1 MPKIY
6 NILRDISVERGS
18 IVSER
23 LFANANLHTDLYAL
37 DANEEIDKEK
47 LFGDSL
53 AWVLDGEI
61 SLFYE
66 DREFKLKAN
75 ESCLIEKGVWRK
87 FIANSKAKLILIT
100 LKENVMID
108 HLDKAVV
115 FALADA
121 APYQEGKIVSKT
133 LVKNDRGTITLMSF
147 DGAQELSTH
156 AAPGDALLVALE
168 GELDLTIGDEKF
180 DIKAGDS
187 IVMPG
192 KIPHGLVIKDKF
204 KMLLIVTRD

>member
-6 NILRDISVERGS
+6 NISNDISIERGS
-18 IVSER
+18 IVSKR
-23 LFANANLHTDLYAL
+23 LFANANLHVDLYAL

-53 AWVLDGEI
+53 AWAIEGEI

-66 DREFKLKAN
+66 DKEFKLKAD
-75 ESCLIEKGVWRK
+75 EACLIEKGAWRK
-87 FIANSKAKLILIT
+87 FITNYEAKLILIT
-100 LKENVMID
+100 FKENVMID
-108 HLDKAVV
+108 HLDKAKV

-121 APYQEGKIVSKT
+121 AAYQEGKIVSKT
-133 LVKNDRGTITLMSF
+133 LVKNDKGTMTLMSF
-147 DGAQELSTH
+147 HGEQELSTH
-156 AAPGDALLVALE
+156 AAPGDALLVALD